1 MTFNIKPPTSFQLLS
16 LLFRPVGLFPQDLF
30 LKAMVLVAED
40 LANIW
45 KLKLSS
51 NDSLKLEQ

>member
-1 MTFNIKPPTSFQLLS
+1 MTFNIKPPASFSYFHTST
-16 LLFRPVGLFPQDLF
+16 RPVGLFPQDLF